1 MLSLLLMVV
10 GLAALML
17 VVLFVLPHMLRG
29 TVIVVPL
36 VILVTL
42 AAAALLRTALLIRV
56 LHRLSIDAAY
66 YQNQ

>member
-1 MLSLLLMVV
+1 MLSLLLVVV

-17 VVLFVLPHMLRG
+17 VVLFVLPHVLRG

-36 VILVTL
+36 VILVTF
-42 AAAALLRTALLIRV
+42 AAAALLRTALLFRV
-56 LHRLSIDAAY
+56 LHRLSIDATY